1 MFPRMKPTTIPSLKE
16 LLPDYTSPKYIR
28 TRAQVDELY
37 TKCEEILPNTLKRLL
52 AEKQKQNQK

>member
-1 MFPRMKPTTIPSLKE
+1 MKDTTTTSPKEPIPG
-16 LLPDYTSPKYIR
+16 YTSPKYIR

-52 AEKQKQNQK
+52 TEKQKQNQK